1 MLFSILFSTNKS
13 KSLKSLANSSKEKD
27 LIFFRRFKMIYYQT
41 FQHRAKISSL
51 KKKSNL
57 FDQKKKTS
65 TNPINSG
72 FLVSQF
78 TKKKISLSK
87 KGKKLEKNVICKISD
102 SLKKRI
108 LTEKHKNNLKKAL
121 SGIKNPMF
129 GRLHTK
135 FIKRKIGKSLAKKK
149 NVTCF

>member
-1 MLFSILFSTNKS
+1 
-13 KSLKSLANSSKEKD
+13 
-27 LIFFRRFKMIYYQT
+27 MI
-41 FQHRAKISSL
+41 
-51 KKKSNL
+51 
-57 FDQKKKTS
+57 KKKTS
-65 TNPINSG
+65 INTINSG
-72 FLVSQF
+72 ILVSQF

-102 SLKKRI
+102 SLKKRV

-135 FIKRKIGKSLAKKK
+135 FIKRKIGKSLVKK
-149 NVTCF
+149 NI

>member
-1 MLFSILFSTNKS
+1 MLFSILSSNNKP
-13 KSLKSLANSSKEKD
+13 KLLESLVISSKEKD
-27 LIFFRRFKMIYYQT
+27 LIFSRRFNMMYHQT

-51 KKKSNL
+51 KKNFNL
-57 FDQKKKTS
+57 PDQKKKTS
-65 TNPINSG
+65 NSSIDSV

-102 SLKKRI
+102 SLKKRV

-121 SGIKNPMF
+121 SGVKNPMF

-135 FIKRKIGKSLAKKK
+135 YIKRKISKSLAKKK
-149 NVTCF
+149 M

>member
-1 MLFSILFSTNKS
+1 MLFSILFSTIKPRFLG
-13 KSLKSLANSSKEKD
+13 SLNISSKEKHI
-27 LIFFRRFKMIYYQT
+27 IFSRRFKMMYHQT

-51 KKKSNL
+51 KKNFNFL
-57 FDQKKKTS
+57 DQKKKTS
-65 TNPINSG
+65 INTINSG
-72 FLVSQF
+72 ILVSKF

-102 SLKKRI
+102 SLKKRV

-135 FIKRKIGKSLAKKK
+135 FIKRKIGKSLVKK
-149 NVTCF
+149 NI